1 MMLKNADNKFTRYFK
16 NPLFGVS
23 ALTAYNLPNSLV
35 HIPVIV
41 MLVYIGIYICGAS
54 LKPLLA
60 VYFVVAL
67 YAARDMMIMSY
78 KNKAVPV
85 VIWGI
90 FVPFI
95 VFKKEV
101 AEYLTFNSSQ
111 DSIAVTLVLLAG
123 FLIYIP
129 IYIKKFLKW

>member
-1 MMLKNADNKFTRYFK
+1 MPKNTDNKYIRYFK
-16 NPLFGVS
+16 APLYGVS
-23 ALTAYNLPNSLV
+23 ASTAYNLPNSLV

-41 MLVYIGIYICGAS
+41 MIVYAGVYICGAA

-67 YAARDMMIMSY
+67 YMSRDMVIMSY
-78 KNKAVPV
+78 KNKNLPAV
-85 VIWGI
+85 ILSI

-95 VFKKEV
+95 VFKDNV
-101 AEYLTFNSSQ
+101 SAALTFNTKQ
-111 DSIAVTLVLLAG
+111 DSITITLALLAG